1 VVPWWVIGRSVQ
13 APHFYHVLFDES
25 IIEEALGGHSSPTQ
39 EVRAFEAVF
48 QPGKQVQLKA

>member
-1 VVPWWVIGRSVQ
+1 VIGRAVQ

-25 IIEEALGGHSSPTQ
+25 IIEEALGGHPSPTQ